1 MIRSRVAQPECP
13 AQPEGAT
20 GAKPPRAGAAGR
32 ASRTGTAPRK
42 RTRDEEKPATA
53 SATVAAPALPAG
65 RRLTL
70 KDMMQGASTTARAV
84 RFYESQE
91 LIAPAE
97 RSRGGHRL
105 FNEAELSKLQLV
117 LDLRTCG
124 FSIEEIREI
133 LRVKSRFT
141 DVRDSAHEVQRIL
154 TEHVEAL
161 RRKIQVIERL
171 GREFHT
177 TIDVL
182 SRCARCTDP
191 RGITACQSCDLPA
204 AISVPESFS
213 HIWAVPRSKPGSGS
227 SGPPT
232 S

>member
-1 MIRSRVAQPECP
+1 MISNRAAAPQCP
-13 AQPEGAT
+13 AQEEGS
-20 GAKPPRAGAAGR
+20 AGAAAPPAVVRREGR
-32 ASRTGTAPRK
+32 AAPAPRK
-42 RTRDEEKPATA
+42 RAREQDPPEP
-53 SATVAAPALPAG
+53 AAPS

-84 RFYESQE
+84 RFYESQK
-91 LIAPAE
+91 LIAAAE

-105 FNEAELSKLQLV
+105 FNEAELSKLRLV

-133 LRVKSRFT
+133 LRVKSRFS
-141 DVRDSAHEVQRIL
+141 DVRDSAHEIQRIL
-154 TEHVEAL
+154 TEHVEEL

-182 SRCARCTDP
+182 DRCARCTDP
-191 RGITACQSCDLPA
+191 RGPKACQSCDLPA

-232 S
+232 M